1 MEPLCYKVLIHLRS
15 PLESGRGRLRR
26 LPCAFCWARWGRTDR
41 HGKVRVRNIG
51 IRAADA
57 GDGLGTGAGQPL
69 PGQAMLQDQGKWEE
83 ARASL

>member
-1 MEPLCYKVLIHLRS
+1 MCFLLR
-15 PLESGRGRLRR
+15 LL
-26 LPCAFCWARWGRTDR
+26 GRTDR

-69 PGQAMLQDQGKWEE
+69 PGQAMLQRPGQVGEE